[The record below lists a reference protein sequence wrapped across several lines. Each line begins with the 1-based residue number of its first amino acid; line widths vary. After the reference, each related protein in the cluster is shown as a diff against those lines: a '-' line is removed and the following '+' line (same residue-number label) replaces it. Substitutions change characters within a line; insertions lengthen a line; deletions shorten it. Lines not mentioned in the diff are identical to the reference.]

1 MAFTWFVVTTVTRRL
16 KRYSQNVPTF
26 RATLSI
32 KTITNGGIRTAMAE
46 KRQGPVVRKRFSFGG
61 FASVSTRMLLDCES
75 SRSEHWCRGW
85 LHCRAF
91 YKAPATATLEG

>member
-26 RATLSI
+26 RASLSI
-32 KTITNGGIRTAMAE
+32 KTITNGGRKNAGGE
-46 KRQGPVVRKRFSFGG
+46 RQGPVVRKRFSFGG
-61 FASVSTRMLLDCES
+61 FASVPTRMLLECES